1 MNFENELPVNYNEC
15 NREQLIELISKRD
28 ENFIKLGNEYLE
40 VMNTLG
46 NIIIEI
52 ENEANKTIRIM
63 KTEFTLSQA
72 GVPSSDEKNILEK
85 EIGRMEAFD
94 FILKVLAP
102 IYNKK

>member
-28 ENFIKLGNEYLE
+28 ENFIKLGNAYLE
-40 VMNTLG
+40 VMNMLG